1 MTIPPFPKVT
11 EAAACDDRSWFC
23 QRPDRQFRGR
33 ADDGGIWLIR
43 RQPPGVLL
51 RAFSPSQPFVE
62 DNDGAL
68 ATAWVAAAYPDW
80 PIEQTLR
87 RAHKALR
94 KVSNAAVPLVG
105 EPKARAP
112 PLSRIE

>member
-1 MTIPPFPKVT
+1 MTIPLFASSGLPKVT

-23 QRPDRQFRGR
+23 ERPDRQFRGR

-51 RAFSPSQPFVE
+51 RVFSRSQPFLA
-62 DNDGAL
+62 DDDGTL
-68 ATAWVAAAYPDW
+68 AFAWFGAAYHW
-80 PIEQTLR
+80 SIEQTLR

-94 KVSNAAVPLVG
+94 P
-105 EPKARAP
+105 P
-112 PLSRIE
+112 PLKSDRVKSKSKR